1 MEFSRLEFW
10 SELPFSAPGDLPDP
24 GTEPRSLALQAD
36 SLWCEPPGKPKKKHG
51 LKLSLLFFRDIR
63 GLSDRGPYSSA
74 AKRPVREQHSTW
86 SSRGQVAGLVGNP
99 HSSGKGLPF
108 TGELTFGWLTRY
120 QGKQVLRNR
129 VGRRDYRPSRSRSI
143 VTGGSSQNP

>member
-24 GTEPRSLALQAD
+24 GTEPRSPALQAD

-51 LKLSLLFFRDIR
+51 LTLLSLFFRDIR
-63 GLSDRGPYSSA
+63 GLLGRGPYSSA

-86 SSRGQVAGLVGNP
+86 SSRGQVGRACRQ
-99 HSSGKGLPF
+99 SSF
-108 TGELTFGWLTRY
+108 
-120 QGKQVLRNR
+120 LRE
-129 VGRRDYRPSRSRSI
+129 
-143 VTGGSSQNP
+143 GGYHLQEN